1 MKPRLGVRRKYLVIK
16 LSKLF
21 ITPLLHNALDPLLL
35 STFGLHVTRYRVPR
49 STHARYIYKQVH
61 LGGTGGAGEE
71 WWLGAR
77 TDSKLGP
84 SGQRRAGTFHF
95 TASVTSLKLRT
106 NFTIDCA
113 SGTLQI

>member
-1 MKPRLGVRRKYLVIK
+1 MRSTGSPVKPRLGVRRKYLVIK

-61 LGGTGGAGEE
+61 LGGIGGEAGEE
-71 WWLGAR
+71 
-77 TDSKLGP
+77 
-84 SGQRRAGTFHF
+84 
-95 TASVTSLKLRT
+95 
-106 NFTIDCA
+106 
-113 SGTLQI
+113 